1 MTAPKEGE
9 KRLKEIEAAIRVYP
23 DFPLKGVLFRDIF
36 GVFRD
41 AQLCEKLFSE
51 LLSLVQEKVS
61 RTHKV
66 DAVVGLDARGFL
78 FGPFISAGLKC
89 AFVPARKAGKL
100 PGPCYSISY
109 DLEYGKAT
117 LEIQRDALKR
127 DDRVLLLDDLLATG
141 GSLKACV
148 DLVRKAGAIPVAAV
162 VVMEL
167 VDLPGKSLLDGTH
180 VPVFSLFRF

>member
-1 MTAPKEGE
+1 MTAPKGDKHLE
-9 KRLKEIEAAIRVYP
+9 EIKAAIRVYP
-23 DFPLKGVLFRDIF
+23 DFPVKGVLFRDIF

-41 AQLCEKLFSE
+41 ARLREKLFSE
-51 LLSLVQEKVS
+51 LLSFIQEKVS

-78 FGPFISAGLKC
+78 FGPFISAGLNC
-89 AFVPARKAGKL
+89 AFIPARKAGKL
-100 PGPCYSISY
+100 PGPCHSASY

-148 DLVRKAGAIPVAAV
+148 DLVHRAGAIPVAAV
-162 VVMEL
+162 VIMEL
-167 VDLPGKSLLDGTH
+167 VDLPGKSLLESAH
-180 VPVFSLFRF
+180 VPVYSLFQF

>member
-109 DLEYGKAT
+109 DLEYGK
-117 LEIQRDALKR
+117 
-127 DDRVLLLDDLLATG
+127 LLF
-141 GSLKACV
+141 KC
-148 DLVRKAGAIPVAAV
+148 
-162 VVMEL
+162 
-167 VDLPGKSLLDGTH
+167 
-180 VPVFSLFRF
+180 